1 MWISNTVWDNTFKI
15 LWNYKGC
22 QSNLLWATRSCLSE
36 LKICCKSAI
45 PGCGSHFNESCETSR
60 HKPHKEGWPNSKW
73 HWSQGIS
80 PQQDYRTFTLSG
92 SKQLSDNSYVHSRRD
107 CILEQ
112 KNKLIQWIR
121 MHQTNSMCTSND
133 ENPCQRQSYITNNYN
148 AKDEGF
154 TNSWPMQT
162 SEKISTYY

>member
-45 PGCGSHFNESCETSR
+45 PGCGNHFNESCETSR
-60 HKPHKEGWPNSKW
+60 HKPHEEGWPNSKW

-80 PQQDYRTFTLSG
+80 PQQDYRTFTLSS
-92 SKQLSDNSYVHSRRD
+92 SKQLSDNSCHSRMSK
-107 CILEQ
+107 I
-112 KNKLIQWIR
+112 KYGNKAASQLSDFRKFHFQL
-121 MHQTNSMCTSND
+121 S
-133 ENPCQRQSYITNNYN
+133 
-148 AKDEGF
+148 F
-154 TNSWPMQT
+154 
-162 SEKISTYY
+162 